1 MKILRK
7 SLTNEEVFL
16 KSEKIQKNLFSYLDK
31 LSFKNVCTYISAF
44 NEPDTKEIINSLLK
58 KDKKICVPVTDTVS
72 KTISLSLINDLKFKK
87 GAYTIN
93 EPENIIHKDYNFPE
107 IIIVPGIAFDRSKNR
122 IGFGMG
128 YYDKFLINSN
138 GIKIGLCYDFQLLD
152 NIPSNKHDIKMDVII
167 TEESIIL

>member
-72 KTISLSLINDLKFKK
+72 KTISLSLIKL
-87 GAYTIN
+87 GSYTFVKVFN
-93 EPENIIHKDYNFPE
+93 
-107 IIIVPGIAFDRSKNR
+107 
-122 IGFGMG
+122 
-128 YYDKFLINSN
+128 
-138 GIKIGLCYDFQLLD
+138 
-152 NIPSNKHDIKMDVII
+152 
-167 TEESIIL
+167 